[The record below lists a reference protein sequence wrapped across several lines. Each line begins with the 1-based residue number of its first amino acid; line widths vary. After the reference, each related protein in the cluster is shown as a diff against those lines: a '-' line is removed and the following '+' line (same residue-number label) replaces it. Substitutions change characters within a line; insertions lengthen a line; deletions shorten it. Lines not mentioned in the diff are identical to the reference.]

1 VHINPLCGAQNSK
14 AQYGLIY
21 EDTRNTRGGLP
32 QLTVVIKV
40 NGDSKGT
47 NERGP
52 SLVASLGLS
61 CLYKRFLFSLGA
73 QYKIFFP
80 TVHSFNF
87 FVPIAQ
93 QAAWQGSRAGS
104 PVF

>member
-1 VHINPLCGAQNSK
+1 MTFIQGLFVWVSYNLRNTDLEWFDYRGNTIVHINPLCGAQNSK

-47 NERGP
+47 TERGP
-52 SLVASLGLS
+52 SL
-61 CLYKRFLFSLGA
+61 FW
-73 QYKIFFP
+73 
-80 TVHSFNF
+80 
-87 FVPIAQ
+87 FVGFVVPL
-93 QAAWQGSRAGS
+93 
-104 PVF
+104 